1 MRWQI
6 EECFR
11 IMKSELKV
19 RPVHLKREDR
29 IRAHFL
35 TCFMALLLYRIV
47 ETKLGK
53 EFSSAEI
60 IRTLREMNFYKT
72 EVDDYI
78 PAYTRTKLT
87 DSLHEA
93 FEFRTDF
100 QILPKKSMKKILKGT
115 KTGKSTR
122 K

>member
-1 MRWQI
+1 
-6 EECFR
+6 
-11 IMKSELKV
+11 
-19 RPVHLKREDR
+19 
-29 IRAHFL
+29 
-35 TCFMALLLYRIV
+35 MALLLYRIV

-100 QILPKKSMKKILKGT
+100 QILPEKSMKKILKGT
-115 KTGKSTR
+115 KTKKSTQ